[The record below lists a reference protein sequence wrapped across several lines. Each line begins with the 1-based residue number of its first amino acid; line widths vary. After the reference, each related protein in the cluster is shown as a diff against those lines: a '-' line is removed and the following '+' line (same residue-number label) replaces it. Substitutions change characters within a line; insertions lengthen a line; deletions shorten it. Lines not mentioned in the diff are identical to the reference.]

1 MGDRSRP
8 GIPSCGFSLVELVSA
23 IAIVGVLAAVAL
35 PRFASTR
42 SFESR
47 GFHDEAIGAVRFA
60 QKTAIA
66 WRRQVFVCVTAP
78 PSSVSVGTASGC
90 GTPISHPAT
99 GNPLATN
106 APTGVTLPAVEFRFD
121 GAGRP
126 LDGASGN
133 PSATI
138 TIPFSSSIGGDPARQ
153 IVVEAETGYVHP

>member
-1 MGDRSRP
+1 MASL
-8 GIPSCGFSLVELVSA
+8 GFSMVELISA
-23 IAIVGVLAAVAL
+23 VAIIGVLAAVAL

-42 SFESR
+42 NFESR
-47 GFHDEAIGAVRFA
+47 GFHDEAIGVVRFA

-66 WRRQVFVCVTAP
+66 WRRQVFVCVT
-78 PSSVSVGTASGC
+78 STSVSVDTTSGC

-99 GNPLATN
+99 GGPLATN
-106 APTGVTLPAVEFRFD
+106 APTSVTLAAVEFRFD

-138 TIPFSSSIGGDPARQ
+138 TIPFTSSIAGDAARQ